1 MKQDFCLVRITLV
14 VVLLMTFSVLVAP
27 IYAVPEGYRKTTIEL
42 NSPPVGLLF
51 DMSGVLYAMEG
62 ATFGTNTAMIRVI
75 HPDGS
80 FGTNLPI
87 VGDDEDNFFIGSMTY
102 DPLADGLLITDNTAD
117 GRIYSLS
124 KAGSKQ
130 LVASGIPA
138 IAGIA
143 VRGSGEVFVSTALGD
158 NLGQVLQID
167 RTSGTATPVVS
178 GLDFGAGLAF
188 DAAGDLF
195 IQDADATTF
204 AGRIQ
209 RLPIDDTGGTLSFGS
224 LVPLIDGMQ
233 SSAGIAF
240 DSEGDLFST
249 GSGGLFTLS
258 GMPLAEVLFD
268 SNGDPFQFATAIAF
282 SPGTAPFEPFA
293 GPDGGRLALMSNFG
307 FNNQDTFITVIEPLS
322 APNADFNGDSLV
334 DVMDLGTWQTNYG
347 LADSAIL
354 AQGDADGDQDVDGKD
369 FLIWQRQYLAS
380 NELAAPLAI
389 PEPNTLL
396 LAGLF
401 ILALRTRGKLTS

>member
-1 MKQDFCLVRITLV
+1 MKQEFCLFQITLV
-14 VVLLMTFSVLVAP
+14 VVLLMTSSVLVVP
-27 IYAVPEGYRKTTIEL
+27 IYAVPEGYRKSTIEL
-42 NSPPVGLLF
+42 NSPPVGLSF

-62 ATFGTNTAMIRVI
+62 ATFGTNTATIRVI

-87 VGDDEDNFFIGSMTY
+87 VGDDEDNFFIGGMAY
-102 DPLADGLLITDNTAD
+102 DPITDGLLINDNTSD

-124 KAGSKQ
+124 KAGTKE
-130 LVASGIPA
+130 LLASGIPA

-143 VRGSGEVFVSTALGD
+143 VRGSGEIFVSTALGD
-158 NLGQVLQID
+158 NLGQVYQID
-167 RTSGTATPVVS
+167 RSSGTATPVVS
-178 GLDFGAGLAF
+178 GIDFGAGLAF
-188 DAAGDLF
+188 DSAGDLLV
-195 IQDADATTF
+195 QEADAITF
-204 AGRIQ
+204 AGRIH
-209 RLPIDDTGGTLSFGS
+209 RLPISEGDSGLTFGTLI
-224 LVPLIDGMQ
+224 PLIDGMQ
-233 SSAGIAF
+233 SSAGIAL
-240 DSEGDLFST
+240 DSEGDLFTT
-249 GSGGLFTLS
+249 GSGGLFS
-258 GMPLAEVLFD
+258 VAGQPLTENLFD
-268 SNGDPFQFATAIAF
+268 SDGDPFQFATAIAF
-282 SPGTAPFEPFA
+282 RPGTAPFEPFA

-322 APNADFNGDSLV
+322 APNADFNGDLLV
-334 DVMDLGTWQTNYG
+334 NVMDLGTWQTNYG

-380 NELAAPLAI
+380 NQLAAPLAI

-401 ILALRTRGKLTS
+401 ILALKTRGKQTT